1 MKFLLILF
9 FLSLIMTFDVVAGI
23 NEFCQGDDCYR
34 VDKGFKFN
42 IRNFQQLIVS
52 FR

>member
-9 FLSLIMTFDVVAGI
+9 FFSLIMTFDVVAGI

-34 VDKGFKFN
+34 VDKGFKFYHKKFSATN
-42 IRNFQQLIVS
+42 CKL
-52 FR
+52 